1 MDTKDLNVDYLCSP
15 PNKYDKRG
23 ANRVLEHWMKTSS
36 PLWSYWGKL
45 FQNAEGLRGYTLPKT
60 RCTPVS
66 IPLKFNY
73 GLPWDETDSMCKSI
87 YSEEVVKLT
96 VQIAE
101 PTVMTIEKDVSATF
115 TDQLGTIGNG
125 QYFN

>member
-1 MDTKDLNVDYLCSP
+1 MDTKDLNVDYLCNP

-45 FQNAEGLRGYTLPKT
+45 FQNQLAEGLRGYTLPKT
-60 RCTPVS
+60 RCTPDS
-66 IPLKFNY
+66 IPLRFSH
-73 GLPWDETDSMCKSI
+73 GLPWDEADSVCKSR

-115 TDQLGTIGNG
+115 TDQLGTIGNC
-125 QYFN
+125 NT